1 MTTPRDIE
9 DMTDAQDE
17 APERIWADR
26 ISDDIKGFVDWSEGE
41 WSSSPFDGGTPYVR
55 ADLARAK
62 IDRLAETCGYAISQ
76 WEDWVR
82 DQLEGTSTFAGAMA
96 EIEATRAAVRSDLAR
111 PSQAGVIRPLCW
123 IDDTESKCTRA
134 YAPALG
140 GKMMVVEL
148 DPGSGEYSAGID
160 LSGLCFRFVLDTY
173 HDGLGAFTAPAKF
186 PSIEAAKSAAQADYE
201 ARVSSSLVETVGVEA
216 LVSFARPFAD
226 ALDIECDFM
235 TPPAPFEDGFDVRRR
250 ARAALAAMDTPKG
263 GGDE

>member
-1 MTTPRDIE
+1 MISRIDIE

-96 EIEATRAAVRSDLAR
+96 EIEATRAAVRADLAR
-111 PSQAGVIRPLCW
+111 PSQAGDERVAR
-123 IDDTESKCTRA
+123 EAGRA
-134 YAPALG
+134 EGWA
-140 GKMMVVEL
+140 
-148 DPGSGEYSAGID
+148 
-160 LSGLCFRFVLDTY
+160 
-173 HDGLGAFTAPAKF
+173 
-186 PSIEAAKSAAQADYE
+186 EAAGFLETLKGADLDGNE
-201 ARVSSSLVETVGVEA
+201 FDLPADEWRVAVLMGVRA
-216 LVSFARPFAD
+216 CAD
-226 ALDIECDFM
+226 KL
-235 TPPAPFEDGFDVRRR
+235 
-250 ARAALAAMDTPKG
+250 AALAAMDTPKG